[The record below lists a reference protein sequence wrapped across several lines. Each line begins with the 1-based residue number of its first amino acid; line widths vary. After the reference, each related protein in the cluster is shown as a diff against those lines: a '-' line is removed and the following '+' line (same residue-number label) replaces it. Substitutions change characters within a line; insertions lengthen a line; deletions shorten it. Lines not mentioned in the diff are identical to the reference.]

1 MRGKNNNKLIY
12 KKFKDNS
19 NKIKVFDLNLYKF
32 IIFIYFK
39 IIKIILI

>member
-19 NKIKVFDLNLYKF
+19 NKIKVFDLNLY
-32 IIFIYFK
+32 
-39 IIKIILI
+39 